1 MKDKKYKCEFTLE
14 DLQTIYYLIEKEMKS
29 TEDNI
34 IHSMYSKDV
43 KLDHYEDML
52 NKKKSLEKT
61 KKQIRNYYG
70 EIHVK

>member
-1 MKDKKYKCEFTLE
+1 MKNKKYKCEFTLE

-43 KLDHYEDML
+43 KLDHYDDML

>member
-1 MKDKKYKCEFTLE
+1 MKDKKYKCEFTRE
-14 DLQTIYYLIEKEMKS
+14 DLQTIYSLIEKEMKS

-43 KLDHYEDML
+43 KLNHYEDML

-70 EIHVK
+70 EIHVT

>member
-14 DLQTIYYLIEKEMKS
+14 DLQTIYYLIEKEINF

-34 IHSMYSKDV
+34 LYSISNKTV